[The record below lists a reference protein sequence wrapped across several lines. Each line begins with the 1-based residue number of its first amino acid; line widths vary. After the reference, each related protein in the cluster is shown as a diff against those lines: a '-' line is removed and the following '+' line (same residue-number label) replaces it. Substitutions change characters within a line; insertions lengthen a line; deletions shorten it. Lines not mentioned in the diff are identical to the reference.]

1 MKAIVIDASKS
12 ARMIISATLESH
24 GFFTDSVSYE
34 KDAMALI
41 QQNNYQLI
49 CVNKTLGSIDCR
61 LFCSK
66 LRATPST
73 QSTPIIMFSALAE
86 QDPESFMVF
95 GITEIFS
102 KNDIFAFSDYV
113 KSLSKTINSNFL
125 YGGRIL
131 YVEDSMSI
139 ANITIS
145 VLNEHGYEVS
155 HITTGEEAIK
165 LYDDEE
171 QVFDLVMTDIILA
184 GKISGTA
191 VVRHIRGKEKKH
203 KSPISIPISILAMS
217 SFDDSSRKVAL
228 FQAGVNDY
236 VPKPVMTEEL
246 LARVDNL
253 ILNQEL
259 FKQLEVQRER
269 LEELAM
275 TDQLTGLYNRHYLL
289 DSATK
294 KISAAKRHNIDLCLV
309 VIDIDFFKSFNDK
322 HGHAMGDLVLTKVA
336 ELLSSHVRN
345 NDIVARFGGEEFVI
359 LYDYCPLAKAVE
371 KTEVLRKA
379 LEQLKPEGLTV
390 TASFGLAQFNPQDK
404 DFDGLFIRA
413 DEGVY
418 QAKGN
423 GRNCVVS
430 V

>member
-1 MKAIVIDASKS
+1 MKALVIASSKS
-12 ARMIISATLESH
+12 VRTIIRVTLESH
-24 GFFTDSVSYE
+24 GFFTDSVSDE
-34 KDAMALI
+34 KDAIALI

-49 CVNKTLGSIDCR
+49 CVNKTLGSSDCR

-66 LRATPST
+66 LRASPAT
-73 QSTPIIMFSALAE
+73 QSTPIIMLSALVE
-86 QDPESFMVF
+86 QDPESFMVS

-102 KNDIFAFSDYV
+102 KNDISSFSDYV
-113 KSLSKTINSNFL
+113 QSLSKTIDNSNFISD
-125 YGGRIL
+125 GRIL

-139 ANITIS
+139 ANSTVP
-145 VLNEHGYEVS
+145 VLNKRGYEVS

-171 QVFDLVMTDIILA
+171 QDFDLVMTDIILA

-203 KSPISIPISILAMS
+203 KSPIPIPILAMS
-217 SFDDSSRKVAL
+217 SFDDSSRKLAL

-236 VPKPVMTEEL
+236 VPKPIMAEEL
-246 LARVDNL
+246 LARIDNL
-253 ILNQEL
+253 ILNRKL

-289 DSATK
+289 DSASK

-322 HGHAMGDLVLTKVA
+322 HGHAMGDLMLTKVA

-359 LYDYCPLAKAVE
+359 LYDYCPLAKALE

-379 LEQLKPEGLTV
+379 LEQLKPEGLTL

-404 DFDGLFIRA
+404 DFDGLFVRA

-418 QAKGN
+418 LAKGN